1 MLVSV
6 PFIGTNGKALGICG
20 FEVSESLFKSEHAQP
35 TTLEHLVCVFSK
47 RNNNTIDIDNGF
59 SCGVNGGYYL
69 PPKANLNIA
78 DSKNGLVRLGNEY
91 GSYIGRTK
99 DIPLYYDNADCAI
112 TVMIPKSDYSQMKL
126 HDTIQ
131 VLLVVFLLLFSVVI
145 GCLYLSKKYIAPIL
159 KGLERIKK
167 SQTNEACN
175 IAEIDDLFEFLS
187 QKDNE
192 YEKSLAELSKQ
203 NEQAKNEINR
213 VQSENER
220 LASTQKKIVLQDDYD
235 FFLAGLKQL
244 TPTEKRIFNM
254 YMDGKTAAEIME
266 ITAIKQTTLKY
277 HNRNIYSK
285 LGVSSKKQLL
295 NYAALYAQKK

>member
-1 MLVSV
+1 
-6 PFIGTNGKALGICG
+6 
-20 FEVSESLFKSEHAQP
+20 
-35 TTLEHLVCVFSK
+35 
-47 RNNNTIDIDNGF
+47 
-59 SCGVNGGYYL
+59 
-69 PPKANLNIA
+69 
-78 DSKNGLVRLGNEY
+78 
-91 GSYIGRTK
+91 
-99 DIPLYYDNADCAI
+99 
-112 TVMIPKSDYSQMKL
+112 MIPKSDYSQMKL

-131 VLLVVFLLLFSVVI
+131 VLLVAFLLLFSVVI

>member
-1 MLVSV
+1 M
-6 PFIGTNGKALGICG
+6 
-20 FEVSESLFKSEHAQP
+20 
-35 TTLEHLVCVFSK
+35 
-47 RNNNTIDIDNGF
+47 
-59 SCGVNGGYYL
+59 
-69 PPKANLNIA
+69 
-78 DSKNGLVRLGNEY
+78 
-91 GSYIGRTK
+91 
-99 DIPLYYDNADCAI
+99 
-112 TVMIPKSDYSQMKL
+112 
-126 HDTIQ
+126 
-131 VLLVVFLLLFSVVI
+131 
-145 GCLYLSKKYIAPIL
+145 
-159 KGLERIKK
+159 
-167 SQTNEACN
+167 
-175 IAEIDDLFEFLS
+175 S